1 LKSIAIILIDI
12 ITSKGKLYVM
22 TVSFYLPGI
31 FDIILGSI
39 LVLGIAIP
47 LVFTP
52 KKFFAVVKL
61 LRPLRLIHYGGFAAG
76 GAVIGAAVANKPLD
90 IYLTLWSTVA
100 AFIAFQGA
108 VFLNDIFDSE
118 IDRLAG
124 KDTPFTKGVL
134 SRTGSWILAAG
145 LSAFSLIVVSRC
157 GLESFLA
164 LLSAHIVSLVYSTP
178 LLRAKKI
185 YPLNVFL
192 LAVAGLAVM
201 VSGFASHADW
211 TLFPIRML
219 VLILVTLTLT
229 FGTKD
234 MADVEGDKARGVRT
248 LFTIL
253 GLERGLWVNAAFV
266 LVSYLATP
274 LILDYIPLF
283 WAAAPAGVISAFLI
297 LLAKKRMKLS
307 EGLVL
312 LIYIAFALV
321 ILWLIVTSRLVFHV
335 KHVVVS

>member
-1 LKSIAIILIDI
+1 MTISI
-12 ITSKGKLYVM
+12 YP
-22 TVSFYLPGI
+22 PGV
-31 FDIILGSI
+31 FDIILASI
-39 LVLGIAIP
+39 IALGTAIP
-47 LVFTP
+47 LIFAP
-52 KKFFAVVKL
+52 KRFFAVIRL

-90 IYLTLWSTVA
+90 IYLILWSTVS
-100 AFIAFQGA
+100 AFIAFQAA

-134 SRTGSWILAAG
+134 SRRGSWILAAG
-145 LSAFSLIVVSRC
+145 LSIFSLVIVSRC

-178 LLRAKKI
+178 LLRAKKV

-192 LAVAGLAVM
+192 LALAGLAVM
-201 VSGFASHADW
+201 VSGFASHAHW
-211 TLFPIRML
+211 TLFPVRML
-219 VLILVTLTLT
+219 ILILLTLTLT

-234 MADVEGDKARGVRT
+234 MADVEGDRARGVRT

-253 GLERGLWVNAAFV
+253 GLESGLRVNAALV

-274 LILDYIPLF
+274 LILNYIPLF
-283 WAAAPAGVISAFLI
+283 WVAIPAGAISSILI
-297 LLAKKRMKLS
+297 LLAKKRVKLI
-307 EGLVL
+307 EGLIL
-312 LIYIAFALV
+312 LVYIAFALA
-321 ILWLIVTSRLVFHV
+321 ILWLIVTARLVFHV
-335 KHVVVS
+335 KQSLAT